1 MLNLS
6 SKNLK
11 NELEISKNNR
21 ISKNQSR
28 KIQKRQKRVKKHPRP
43 PVWFPSG
50 PLTNQVL
57 PVHYIYV
64 FYKRTRLPRDRYLG
78 RRFRR
83 SDDTKASFIQS
94 NFTKQID
101 FTLRKR
107 VKPIRKY
114 HRKRTINKG
123 QENSLILRRRSF
135 KALINESIRF
145 RPMTKN
151 KLNTQTDFLNS
162 SLAKTKQRKRN
173 LNTKPNAENLR
184 IRQLRRRVQRQ
195 VLRPISRYK
204 PRAGGFIWPGDY
216 LRLETTKGPNLKTLS
231 KSAQNDIMQSVEKP
245 NQKKPNTQIRKK
257 KRRPI
262 QEWQIQ
268 PKKYLLQKHNLK
280 VLKKR
285 FQQSQNVD
293 LTSQKLKQLHL
304 TL

>member
-1 MLNLS
+1 MLPEICKDVGFNKDELIFS
-6 SKNLK
+6 DDLIKHLIETYT
-11 NELEISKNNR
+11 NEAGV
-21 ISKNQSR
+21 R
-28 KIQKRQKRVKKHPRP
+28 KIKEKIVDIIRDINLNRFHNNNFK
-43 PVWFPSG
+43 
-50 PLTNQVL
+50 L
-57 PVHYIYV
+57 PN
-64 FYKRTRLPRDRYLG
+64 R
-78 RRFRR
+78 
-83 SDDTKASFIQS
+83 
-94 NFTKQID
+94 
-101 FTLRKR
+101 
-107 VKPIRKY
+107 
-114 HRKRTINKG
+114 
-123 QENSLILRRRSF
+123 NSLIN
-135 KALINESIRF
+135 IQI
-145 RPMTKN
+145 TKN